1 MVSETPAFH
10 FNSCENFQ
18 NVCAYKKKEK
28 FCAHKRLTQYNG
40 FLLLGMRESYRVGVN
55 KLAAVQQLLH
65 RHAYHSTDP
74 EPDH

>member
-1 MVSETPAFH
+1 M
-10 FNSCENFQ
+10 
-18 NVCAYKKKEK
+18 
-28 FCAHKRLTQYNG
+28 
-40 FLLLGMRESYRVGVN
+40 GMRESYRVGVN